1 MQTITPFLW
10 FDTQAEEAAK
20 FYVSIFP
27 SSKITETTHY
37 SEVGPMPA
45 GTVMTVAFELSGQ
58 KFTAL
63 NAGPTFKFTPAV
75 SFVIPCETQQEV
87 DHFWS
92 KLTADGGQEVDCGW
106 VTDKF
111 GLSWQVTPT
120 ILPELLADPDKA
132 KAKRVM
138 KQMLTMKKLD
148 IQPLLDAA
156 EGR

>member
-1 MQTITPFLW
+1 MQTISPMLW

-27 SSKITETTHY
+27 NSKITETTRY
-37 SEVGPMPA
+37 SEGSPRPA
-45 GTVMTVAFELSGQ
+45 GLAMTVAFELNGQ

-63 NAGPTFKFTPAV
+63 NGGPEVKFNWSI

-87 DHFWS
+87 DHYWS
-92 KLTADGGQEVDCGW
+92 HLTSDGGKELDCGW

-120 ILPELLADPDKA
+120 ILPKLIADRDKA
-132 KAKRVM
+132 KAQRVF

>member
-1 MQTITPFLW
+1 MQTISPMLW
-10 FDTQAEEAAK
+10 YDTQAEEAAK

-27 SSKITETTHY
+27 NSKITETTHY
-37 SEVGPMPA
+37 SEMGPRPA
-45 GTVMTVAFELSGQ
+45 GLVMTVAFELNGQ

-63 NAGPTFKFTPAV
+63 NGGPETKFNWAV
-75 SFVIPCETQQEV
+75 SFVIPCETQEEV
-87 DHFWS
+87 DHYWS
-92 KLTADGGQEVDCGW
+92 KLTSGGGQEVECGW

-120 ILPELLADPDKA
+120 ILPKLLADPDKE
-132 KAKRVM
+132 KAKRVF
-138 KQMLTMKKLD
+138 KQMMTMKKLD

>member
-1 MQTITPFLW
+1 MQTISPMLW
-10 FDTQAEEAAK
+10 YDTQAEEAAK

-27 SSKITETTHY
+27 NSKITETTHY
-37 SEVGPMPA
+37 GEGSPRPA
-45 GTVMTVAFELSGQ
+45 GLVMTVAFELNGQ

-63 NAGPTFKFTPAV
+63 NGGPEAKFNWAV
-75 SFVIPCETQQEV
+75 SFVIPCETQEEV
-87 DHFWS
+87 DHYWS
-92 KLTADGGQEVDCGW
+92 KLTSDGGQEVECGW

-120 ILPELLADPDKA
+120 ILPKLLADPDKA

-138 KQMLTMKKLD
+138 QQMLTMKKLD